1 METHTSVT
9 TLLYAAQDAAMN
21 ACRVRRCAQD
31 ADRAAE
37 EAKRAIVFRR
47 AAACAA
53 ACAASAVRSAVWDS
67 RYAAREL
74 AEAAEAAEEDA
85 VGVLLGPD
93 THSVPAATTK
103 ARAERAHGA
112 RQYADAM
119 GAAFVTAQ
127 EAAEAAQA
135 NLSEAEREAQVAAVR
150 AEAAWQEA
158 REAQAREAATEAAW
172 RAAKSAEHVA
182 RDAALSAP

>member
-1 METHTSVT
+1 METPTSVT
-9 TLLYAAQDAAMN
+9 TLLYAAQDAALN
-21 ACRVRRCAQD
+21 AYRVRQWAQE

-37 EAKRAIVFRR
+37 EANRAIVFRR

-53 ACAASAVRSAVWDS
+53 AYAASAVRSAVWDS
-67 RYAAREL
+67 RYAARVL

-85 VGVLLGPD
+85 VGV
-93 THSVPAATTK
+93 HSVPPATTK

-135 NLSEAEREAQVAAVR
+135 DLSAAEREAQVAAVR

-172 RAAKSAEHVA
+172 RAAKSAEQVA
-182 RDAALSAP
+182 EDAV